1 MAIPMVD
8 TRLGSTSYSNI
19 FNFRSDP
26 RQLATHLHDLID
38 DKAKYVEYFWWK
50 DFYTGNIYN
59 LLYVYPLNNS
69 AGFIHSRILF
79 CSFFQLKRLILK
91 ALLGINAMYVTS

>member
-1 MAIPMVD
+1 MAITMVD
-8 TRLGSTSYSNI
+8 TKLGSTSYSNI

-69 AGFIHSRILF
+69 AG
-79 CSFFQLKRLILK
+79 
-91 ALLGINAMYVTS
+91 